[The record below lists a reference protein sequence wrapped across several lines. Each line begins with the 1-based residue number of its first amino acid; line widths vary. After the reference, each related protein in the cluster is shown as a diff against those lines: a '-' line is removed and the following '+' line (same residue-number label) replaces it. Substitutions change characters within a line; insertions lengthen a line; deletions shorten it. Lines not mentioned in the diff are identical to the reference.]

1 MNAQVLVVG
10 AGPVGLTMAAEL
22 ARYGVPVRIIDKAA
36 QRTDKSKALVLW
48 SRTLELLDRA
58 GGSGPFIAAGRKV
71 HAVNL
76 VAGSQLIARVE
87 LGIIESP
94 YAWALMLPQS
104 ETERLLEAHLNSL
117 GVQVERQT
125 ELTSFADAGGNVT
138 SLLRGPDGTQ
148 ERLETR
154 WMIGCD
160 GAHSTVRHGLGM
172 LFDGDTLK
180 SDWILADLHITGMPI
195 PDSELG
201 MYFHP
206 DGVLATFPIGPGRYR
221 VIADLGPAQGEHPAD
236 PTLDEVQAVVDRRG
250 PPGLTVSEPIWLSA
264 FRINER
270 KVANYR
276 NGNIFVAGDAAHVHS
291 PAGGQGMN
299 TGMQDAF
306 NLAWK
311 IAMTA
316 QRRCTAALLLDSYS
330 VERSAVGEQVLSN
343 AGRLTAVAVTKS
355 HTLQAIRNRVL
366 PFLLGFAPVRHAM
379 IDTMS
384 ELAIH
389 YPDSPLN
396 GAGSHGVKGPGVGE
410 RAPPVESQMPF
421 GAGNIPRFALCADRS
436 DAVDA
441 LLARYPALLDEALR
455 APYAA
460 GGVWLVRPDGYVA
473 AVAHADDTQPLAD
486 HLDTL
491 AYHR

>member
-36 QRTDKSKALVLW
+36 ARSDTSKALVLW

-58 GGSGPFIAAGRKV
+58 GGSSPFIAAGRKV
-71 HAVNL
+71 HAVNMI
-76 VAGSQLIARVE
+76 AGSELIARVE

-94 YAWALMLPQS
+94 YPWALMLPQS
-104 ETERLLEAHLNSL
+104 DTERLLEAHLDSL

-125 ELTSFADAGGNVT
+125 ELMSFADAGGSVT
-138 SLLRGPDGTQ
+138 CLLRGPDGTQ
-148 ERLETR
+148 ERIETR

-160 GAHSTVRHGLGM
+160 GAHSTVRHGLR
-172 LFDGDTLK
+172 LPFDGDTLK
-180 SDWILADLHITGMPI
+180 SDWILADLHIAGMPL
-195 PDSELG
+195 PDTELG

-236 PTLDEVQAVVDRRG
+236 PTLDEVQAVVNRRG

-291 PAGGQGMN
+291 PVGGQGMN

-316 QRRCTAALLLDSYS
+316 QRRCTAAVLLDSYS

-343 AGRLTAVAVTKS
+343 AGHLTAIAVTKS
-355 HTLQAIRNRVL
+355 HILQAIRNRVA
-366 PFLLGFAPVRHAM
+366 PFLLGFASVRHAM
-379 IDTMS
+379 VDTMS

-389 YPDSPLN
+389 YTESPLN
-396 GAGSHGVKGPGVGE
+396 GTGTHRVKGPGVGE
-410 RAPPVESQMPF
+410 RAPPVEGQVPF
-421 GAGNIPRFALCADRS
+421 GAGSIPRLALCGDRS
-436 DAVDA
+436 DAMDA
-441 LLARYPALLDEALR
+441 LLAGYPALLDDTLH
-455 APYAA
+455 APYTA

-473 AVAHADDTQPLAD
+473 AVAAADNTQSLSD
-486 HLDTL
+486 YLTTL
-491 AYHR
+491 AYH

>member
-1 MNAQVLVVG
+1 MNAQVLIVG

-36 QRTDKSKALVLW
+36 ERTDKSKALVLW

-58 GGSGPFIAAGRKV
+58 SGSGPFIDAGRKV

-76 VAGSQLIARVE
+76 IAGNQLIGRVE
-87 LGIIESP
+87 LGAIESP
-94 YAWALMLPQS
+94 YPWALMIPQS
-104 ETERLLEAHLNSL
+104 DTERLLESHLNDL
-117 GVQVERQT
+117 GVRVERQT
-125 ELTSFADAGGNVT
+125 ELMNFDDVGGSVT
-138 SLLRGPDGTQ
+138 SLLQHGDGTQ
-148 ERLETR
+148 EHIETR

-160 GAHSTVRHGLGM
+160 GAHSTVRHGLG
-172 LFDGDTLK
+172 LPFAGDTLK
-180 SDWILADLHITGMPI
+180 SDWILADLHIAGMPL

-206 DGVLATFPIGPGRYR
+206 EGVLATFPIGPGRYR
-221 VIADLGPAQGEHPAD
+221 VIADLGPAQGEHPAE
-236 PTLDEVQAVVDRRG
+236 PTLAEVQAVIDRRG
-250 PPGLTVSEPIWLSA
+250 PPGLTVSDPIWLAA

-270 KVANYR
+270 KVADYR
-276 NGNIFVAGDAAHVHS
+276 SGNIFVAGDAAHVHS

-316 QRRCTAALLLDSYS
+316 QRRCTAAVLLESYS

-343 AGRLTAVAVTKS
+343 AGRLTALAVTKS
-355 HTLQAIRNRVL
+355 HVLQAIRDRVV

-389 YPDSPLN
+389 YANSPLN
-396 GAGSHGVKGPGVGE
+396 GNVAHRVKGPGVGE
-410 RAPPVESQMPF
+410 RAPPIAGQTPF
-421 GAGNIPRFALCADRS
+421 GAGGIPRFALCAEQS
-436 DAVDA
+436 VAAAA
-441 LLARYPALLDEALR
+441 LLARYPALLDETLR
-455 APYAA
+455 AAYGV
-460 GGVWLVRPDGYVA
+460 GGLWLVRPDGYVA
-473 AVAHADDTQPLAD
+473 AVATVDDIKSLVD

-491 AYHR
+491 AYH